1 MRFRAALATPG
12 LGAIAEFKRRSPS
25 LGNIRADAD
34 PAVIAAAYEGA
45 GAAAVSV
52 LVDERF
58 GGSWDDLRAARS
70 VVRLPLLAKG
80 FFSTKEHLRTARES
94 GADAALLLLRD
105 LDDAQMDMLLR
116 TADELDLE
124 TLVEAHDAEE
134 LDRALTLGAPVVGIN
149 ARDLSTFAV
158 DRRAQLDLVADSN
171 KVSPR
176 PIVVAESGIHTR
188 AQGAAAEVAGAD
200 AILVGSTLM
209 QAPDPAAKL
218 VELLR
223 RPLVKVCGLTREEDV
238 AVAAEAG
245 ADLAGFVLAPE
256 SPRAAREVLP
266 VPESLLAVAVW
277 VGKAEE
283 SEATLDQVHER
294 VEGALRGREA
304 VLLREGERVATVHD
318 LPWEDED
325 PEHWARAAATEGRV
339 VLAGRLAADNVGEA
353 IRVVRPWAVDASSRL
368 EIAPGIKDHA
378 KVRAYVEAARG

>member
-1 MRFRAALATPG
+1 
-12 LGAIAEFKRRSPS
+12 
-25 LGNIRADAD
+25 
-34 PAVIAAAYEGA
+34 
-45 GAAAVSV
+45 
-52 LVDERF
+52 
-58 GGSWDDLRAARS
+58 
-70 VVRLPLLAKG
+70 
-80 FFSTKEHLRTARES
+80 
-94 GADAALLLLRD
+94 
-105 LDDAQMDMLLR
+105 
-116 TADELDLE
+116 
-124 TLVEAHDAEE
+124 
-134 LDRALTLGAPVVGIN
+134 
-149 ARDLSTFAV
+149 
-158 DRRAQLDLVADSN
+158 
-171 KVSPR
+171 
-176 PIVVAESGIHTR
+176 
-188 AQGAAAEVAGAD
+188 
-200 AILVGSTLM
+200 
-209 QAPDPAAKL
+209 KL

>member
-1 MRFRAALATPG
+1 MRFRAALSTPG

-34 PAVIAAAYEGA
+34 PALIAAAYEKA

-58 GGSWDDLRAARS
+58 AGSWDDLRAARS

-94 GADAALLLLRD
+94 GADAVLLLLCD

-116 TADELDLE
+116 TAAELDLE

-158 DRRAQLDLVADSN
+158 DRRAQLDLVADTN

-277 VGKAEE
+277 VGESKQ
-283 SEATLDQVHER
+283 SEAALDQVHER
-294 VEGALRGREA
+294 VEGSLRGREA

-325 PEHWARAAATEGRV
+325 PEHWARAAATDGRV
-339 VLAGRLAADNVGEA
+339 MLAGRLAADNVGEA

-378 KVRAYVEAARG
+378 KMRAYVEAARG